1 MVNII
6 VDYLAPVSRD
16 YRGALGRGAGS
27 SAQVF
32 TDFSPG
38 KYQARRGW
46 DRKVR
51 VWHCLFGDI
60 LELRSWPDHRH
71 SPTME

>member
-27 SAQVF
+27 
-32 TDFSPG
+32 TPLRFSPTFLLGNIRPGGAELG
-38 KYQARRGW
+38 K
-46 DRKVR
+46 
-51 VWHCLFGDI
+51 
-60 LELRSWPDHRH
+60 
-71 SPTME
+71 